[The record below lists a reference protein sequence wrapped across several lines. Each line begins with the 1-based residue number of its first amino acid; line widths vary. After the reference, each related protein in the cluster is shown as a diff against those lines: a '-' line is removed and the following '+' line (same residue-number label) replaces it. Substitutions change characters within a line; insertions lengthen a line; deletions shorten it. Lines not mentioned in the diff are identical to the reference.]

1 MQTMT
6 NLITDKTTTPV
17 SLPDDPRE
25 ICRLILKQLHR
36 IDDWPVGS
44 MAEDFARLVRSVC
57 EGPSEALLEARG
69 GLLSMSATAQ
79 DAGELHRDVIRNLWD
94 LAAHGTGDHRE
105 ADAA

>member
-1 MQTMT
+1 M
-6 NLITDKTTTPV
+6 TDKTTKPV

-25 ICRLILKQLHR
+25 ICQLILDQLHR

-44 MAEDFARLVRSVC
+44 MAEDFAGLVRGVC
-57 EGPSEALLEARG
+57 EGGPEALLDARG
-69 GLLSMSATAQ
+69 GLMSMSASAL

-94 LAAHGTGDHRE
+94 LAVHGTGDHRE